1 MREKQR
7 IYMLICTE
15 NFWKD
20 PQDSVSHESPQETNL
35 NFHCTLFH
43 SVWILSYFLK
53 VPLDIVFI
61 CAWINFSMSFFNY
74 FLFFSHVACGILIS
88 QSGIESVPL
97 ALQMQ
102 RFNQ

>member
-7 IYMLICTE
+7 INMPICTE

-43 SVWILSYFLK
+43 SVWIL
-53 VPLDIVFI
+53 
-61 CAWINFSMSFFNY
+61 
-74 FLFFSHVACGILIS
+74 LI
-88 QSGIESVPL
+88 
-97 ALQMQ
+97 
-102 RFNQ
+102 F

>member
-7 IYMLICTE
+7 INMPICTE

-43 SVWILSYFLK
+43 SVCIL
-53 VPLDIVFI
+53 
-61 CAWINFSMSFFNY
+61 
-74 FLFFSHVACGILIS
+74 LI
-88 QSGIESVPL
+88 
-97 ALQMQ
+97 
-102 RFNQ
+102 F